1 MEAIMIQH
9 EVCESCKGC
18 CRYDDYCTN
27 EFSEEELQH
36 HFCFSRHMSQT
47 FFSFDKQKN
56 KFIMKKYCQHYDNF
70 HCDIYNTDEFP
81 FVCATYPFFIIIK
94 KSFLKHES
102 TLHLAIDRNCP
113 HWKLFLEQADK
124 VDQIIKK
131 YLEKDLP
138 IDFFP
143 QKKMHSLGYRLTLL
157 DTQLPSI
164 S

>member
-1 MEAIMIQH
+1 MNLTQE
-9 EVCESCKGC
+9 
-18 CRYDDYCTN
+18 T
-27 EFSEEELQH
+27 
-36 HFCFSRHMSQT
+36 
-47 FFSFDKQKN
+47 

-138 IDFFP
+138 IDIFP

-157 DTQLPSI
+157 GTQLPSI